1 MQKFLISNFQFLKRK
16 AGFTMIE
23 LLIVIAVLGILAV
36 AVLSAINPIE
46 QINRGRDTG
55 GRSDA
60 EQLLSAIERFYTMRG
75 FYPWQVDAETLETDL
90 VWTRVDEVTDG
101 TTPML
106 SKLSG
111 ETAATAGTAELKT
124 SFVEKVS
131 DMTSYQPGPLFLY
144 KGDSDED
151 SVYVCFNPDSGAFNA
166 EALARCNATL
176 PDDLVDITGEVCG
189 GTDCGDDPAA
199 SACICLP

>member
-1 MQKFLISNFQFLKRK
+1 MKKFFKKSRV
-16 AGFTMIE
+16 GFTMIE

-60 EQLLSAIERFYTMRG
+60 EQLLGAIERFYTMRG
-75 FYPWQVDAETLETDL
+75 FYPWQVDALDAAQSL
-90 VWTRVDEVTDG
+90 PWTRVDEVADS
-101 TTPML
+101 TPIIML

-111 ETAATAGTAELKT
+111 EAAATAGTAELKT

-131 DMTSYQPGPLFLY
+131 NVTAYQPAPLFLY
-144 KGDSDED
+144 KGDADED
-151 SVYVCFNPDSGAFNA
+151 SVYVCFDADSGAFNA
-166 EALARCNATL
+166 DALARCTAGL
-176 PDDLVDITGEVCG
+176 PDDLNEIVAEVCG
-189 GTDCGDDPAA
+189 GGDCGGDEA
-199 SACICLP
+199 SACTCLP

>member
-1 MQKFLISNFQFLKRK
+1 MRKFLISNFQFLKRK

-75 FYPWQVDAETLETDL
+75 YYPWQEDADDPDSSLPWTKVDD
-90 VWTRVDEVTDG
+90 VSDG
-101 TTPML
+101 TTTML
-106 SKLSG
+106 AKLSG
-111 ETAATAGTAELKT
+111 ETAATAGTAELNT

-131 DMTSYQPGPLFLY
+131 DDTSYQPSMLYLF
-144 KGDSDED
+144 KDAADED
-151 SVYVCFNPDSGAFNA
+151 SVYVCFDPDSGAFNA
-166 EALARCNATL
+166 EAVTRCEDTSGSGLPTDLQDIAAT
-176 PDDLVDITGEVCG
+176 I
-189 GTDCGDDPAA
+189 CGDETD
-199 SACICLP
+199 SYICLP